1 MVLRVILDSLPD
13 PVVLLSGRRVVV
25 EANRAA
31 RELFGAPMISR
42 DLAMALRHPGV
53 LDAVDAVLAGIES
66 RGTEIT
72 LPLEVPRSF
81 NVYVAGMP
89 EDAATGGIMAV
100 LVLSETTLAR
110 RAEEMRADFIANAS
124 HELRSPLASLL
135 GFIETLRGPASRDEA
150 ARIRFLEIMH
160 REAKRMARLLDDL
173 FSLSRVEVNE
183 HVPPREAVDIALALG
198 NAVDPLVMRAAER
211 NMTIQID
218 ASADLPHVTGDGDQ
232 LIQIFRNLVENSIR
246 YAHANTA
253 VRARARAVERIP
265 DIGGPGVAV
274 TVEDTSDGIPSESI
288 PRLTERFYRVD
299 KARSQALGG
308 TGLGL
313 AIVKHIVNRHRGKLT
328 IESEQGVG
336 SRFTVYLPQAGRI
349 RPAAQKAG

>member
-1 MVLRVILDSLPD
+1 MTLRPILDSLPD
-13 PVVLLSGRRVVV
+13 PVILLSGRRVVV

-31 RELFGAPMISR
+31 RELFGASMVGR
-42 DLAMALRHPGV
+42 DLAMALRHPGI

-66 RGTEIT
+66 RDTEVT

-81 NVYVAGMP
+81 NVHVAGMP
-89 EDAATGGIMAV
+89 EGMVTDRVMAV
-100 LVLSETTLAR
+100 LVLSETTSAR
-110 RAEEMRADFIANAS
+110 RAEEMHADFIANAS

-150 ARIRFLEIMH
+150 ARTRFLEIMH
-160 REAKRMARLLDDL
+160 REAKRMTRLLDDL
-173 FSLSRVEVNE
+173 FSLSRVEINE
-183 HVPPREAVDIALALG
+183 HVPPREAVDMGRTLG

-211 NMTIQID
+211 NMTIQLD
-218 ASADLPHVTGDGDQ
+218 VPADLPPVTGDADQ
-232 LIQIFRNLVENSIR
+232 LIQVFRNLVENSIR

-253 VRARARAVERIP
+253 VHVRARVVERIP
-265 DIGGPGVAV
+265 DIGGLGVAV
-274 TVEDTSDGIPSESI
+274 TVEDTSDGIPRESI

-328 IESEQGVG
+328 IDSERGVG
-336 SRFTVYLPQAGRI
+336 SRFTVFLPQAGRA
-349 RPAAQKAG
+349 RAAVQKAG